1 MSANRKLPPLTSLR
15 AFEAAARL
23 TGFNAAADEL
33 NVTPS
38 AISHQIKSLEQWL
51 GAALFV
57 RKTRQIE
64 LTRTARD
71 LLPSVT
77 AALDQLA
84 DSCRRASAS
93 KENPTLT
100 ISVAHTFANGWL
112 VPHLPSFQ
120 MAFPEI
126 EVRLTLASSQLEQH
140 FAIPEVD
147 VAIAHGMQQARDGVV
162 ADWLMNED
170 LIPVCCP
177 SLVAPEG
184 PLATPADIGKV
195 TLLQVVPRMG
205 QWRTWLEAA
214 GVHDVPAER
223 GPRFQSTPIA
233 LEAALA
239 GAGIAIANRRF
250 VAPHLE
256 SGRLVLPFDVDMP
269 GASEYFLLYP
279 LARRDDHVIR
289 AFRSWLL
296 NLMIEEANEDEAHA
310 HPVAPSAP
318 LSAT

>member
-93 KENPTLT
+93 KE
-100 ISVAHTFANGWL
+100 
-112 VPHLPSFQ
+112 
-120 MAFPEI
+120 
-126 EVRLTLASSQLEQH
+126 
-140 FAIPEVD
+140 
-147 VAIAHGMQQARDGVV
+147 
-162 ADWLMNED
+162 
-170 LIPVCCP
+170 
-177 SLVAPEG
+177 
-184 PLATPADIGKV
+184 TP
-195 TLLQVVPRMG
+195 R
-205 QWRTWLEAA
+205 
-214 GVHDVPAER
+214 
-223 GPRFQSTPIA
+223 
-233 LEAALA
+233 
-239 GAGIAIANRRF
+239 
-250 VAPHLE
+250 
-256 SGRLVLPFDVDMP
+256 
-269 GASEYFLLYP
+269 
-279 LARRDDHVIR
+279 
-289 AFRSWLL
+289 
-296 NLMIEEANEDEAHA
+296 
-310 HPVAPSAP
+310 
-318 LSAT
+318 